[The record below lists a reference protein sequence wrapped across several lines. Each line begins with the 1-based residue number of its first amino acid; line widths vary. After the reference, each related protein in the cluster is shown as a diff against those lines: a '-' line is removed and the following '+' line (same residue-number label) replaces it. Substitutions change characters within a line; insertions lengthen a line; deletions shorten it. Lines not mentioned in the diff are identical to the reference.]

1 MKKKLTLTCF
11 LLMMILLLTACQNYN
26 DKVSI
31 NTVTKNELTEEEK
44 EKGTEDEKVI
54 DKNEE
59 ELQSQE
65 ITEEINNENVGE
77 EIQEPTKE
85 IVEIEYII
93 MEPQNVK
100 IPILM
105 YHSISDANPE
115 NNLLVPPAMFKEQMN
130 WLKNNGFITMNLD
143 ETVDAMTTGKVPKK
157 PVVITF
163 DDGYVDN
170 YTVAFPILKENNMKG
185 VFFVITDYMGEVA
198 GNSMSIG
205 MLKEMHSAGMEI
217 ENHTS
222 NHLELNSLSREDAY
236 NSIKNGQSFLKDVIG
251 IESKY
256 LCYPVG
262 RYNELTIDIEKEL
275 GIKAAVTTEF
285 GTSSNDDGFYELK
298 RIRIG
303 PMSIENFQGI
313 FEEFQ

>member
-1 MKKKLTLTCF
+1 MKKKIS
-11 LLMMILLLTACQNYN
+11 LLCLLFMLMVVFTACYSSKNKIN
-26 DKVSI
+26 I
-31 NTVTKNELTEEEK
+31 NTAIKSKLNSEENENS
-44 EKGTEDEKVI
+44 
-54 DKNEE
+54 NEAE
-59 ELQSQE
+59 VNVD
-65 ITEEINNENVGE
+65 ITEEFQSEEINEENVGQ
-77 EIQEPTKE
+77 EIKEPTNE

-105 YHSISDANPE
+105 YHSISDANPD
-115 NNLLVPPAMFKEQMN
+115 NNLLIPPEMFKEQME
-130 WLKNNGFITMNLD
+130 WLKNSGFTTMTID
-143 ETVDAMTTGKVPKK
+143 EAVDSMTTGKVPKK

-170 YTVAFPILKENNMKG
+170 YTKAFPILKENNMKG
-185 VFFVITDYMGEVA
+185 VFFVITDYMSETA
-198 GNSMSIG
+198 LNFMSID
-205 MLKEMHSAGMEI
+205 MLKEMKASGMEI

-236 NSIKNGQSFLKDVIG
+236 NSIKNGQNFLKDILG

-262 RYNELTIDIEKEL
+262 RYNEVTIEIEKEL

-285 GTSSNDDGFYELK
+285 GTSSSEDGFYELK
-298 RIRIG
+298 RVRIS
-303 PMSIENFQGI
+303 PMSIENFRGI
-313 FEEFQ
+313 FAEFQ